1 MTPFS
6 AQDRVGIISFCHI
19 SDVLEVDIAPGGWD
33 PETGDFPKT
42 KEINAQID
50 QAFRNV
56 DLALKAAGSKGWEQV
71 GLSDVQVLGSHLRSS
86 YCNRSTA
93 LTHTTFLSTM
103 KARKPW
109 SVISANGCQIIT
121 RFGHAL
127 E

>member
-6 AQDRVGIISFCHI
+6 AQDRVGVISFCHI

-71 GLSDVQVLGSHLRSS
+71 CRSDV
-86 YCNRSTA
+86 
-93 LTHTTFLSTM
+93 
-103 KARKPW
+103 
-109 SVISANGCQIIT
+109 
-121 RFGHAL
+121 
-127 E
+127 